1 MTADHPP
8 TDPGRASLGTAIE
21 INSAVRQLIREV
33 PIISHCIITVQ
44 EGYKEV
50 AAADATTSIAVGDLI
65 ILYAGSRPN
74 IGNHPDPASGHYRAR
89 GLVFGPQSIQAFQ
102 HLYPALAATHPRA
115 GTSWELLSGDGS
127 LAAAVLHAA
136 EGLSHGPVSGQIA
149 RHRCVEVLVAMA
161 ERGLY
166 LPRPD
171 DELTSTK
178 VQALI
183 ASRPGIPWS
192 AADAARAL
200 GISEPTLRRHL
211 AAEARSFRQIVS
223 DVRLSQGLQLVQ
235 TTSMGIAH
243 IALECGYE
251 SPSRF
256 TARFK
261 ERFGVAPS
269 ELRGTSLP

>member
-1 MTADHPP
+1 VTADHPLTGP
-8 TDPGRASLGTAIE
+8 DRTNLGAAIE
-21 INSAVRQLIREV
+21 IHATIPQIIREV
-33 PIISHCIITVQ
+33 PIINHCIIMVQ
-44 EGYKEV
+44 DGYKEI
-50 AAADATTSIAVGDLI
+50 AAAGKTISMAAGDLI
-65 ILYAGSRPN
+65 LLHAGSRPN
-74 IGNHPDPASGHYRAR
+74 IGNYPNPASGHYRAR
-89 GLVFGPQSIQAFQ
+89 GLAFGPQSIQAFQ
-102 HLYPALAATHPRA
+102 HQYPALAAKHPRTA
-115 GTSWELLSGDGS
+115 APWEMRTGDTP
-127 LAAAVLHAA
+127 LAATVLHAA
-136 EGLSHGPVSGQIA
+136 EGLGHGHVSEQIA

-200 GISEPTLRRHL
+200 GVSEATLRRHL

-223 DVRLSQGLQLVQ
+223 DVRLSQGLHLVQ
-235 TTSMGIAH
+235 TTTTGIVH

-261 ERFGVAPS
+261 ERFGVSPS